1 VQSCICICAGWILGG
16 AGPHTNIII
25 IAVLCY
31 TCSVLCLL
39 EQPRVYKTRAG
50 PLSMGR
56 NCTCVLGV
64 SLLPVCMVFRFYF
77 GSDLMVWYLFV
88 FRFSIVHKFVRI

>member
-1 VQSCICICAGWILGG
+1 MPSQDNVQSCICICAGWILGG

-50 PLSMGR
+50 PLKHGAQLYM
-56 NCTCVLGV
+56 CVRGIAFACLYGFQILFWKRSDGV
-64 SLLPVCMVFRFYF
+64 VFIC
-77 GSDLMVWYLFV
+77 
-88 FRFSIVHKFVRI
+88 FSF